1 MKTRYMKNLL
11 ISFMTIVTVIIIGV
25 FYNIKTIDIISQEVT
40 GLYEHPY
47 RVNSVVRDININLV
61 SMHGYMKDVAL
72 ATTPK
77 ELLLAIDKVQIHERN
92 VLLLLP
98 FLYDKYLGDKADIT
112 RFEKDFRAWKSIRQE
127 VILLTE
133 EKKYKQA
140 SSLTKD
146 RGTKHLQIVISDL
159 KHLTNFADKKG
170 EEYIKN
176 IIVEKENT
184 TQLTLF
190 LSAIALIIV
199 IVIYLYILRD
209 TQKKELKIQRY
220 FDMIDA
226 NIFSLIFDNTG
237 NIVEASSALALFLGT
252 TKKELL
258 QKHIS
263 YIVKNEEQRSLLM
276 LSVEDGFKWEGELHF
291 ENDIYLYLRVAPTTE
306 EDGRV
311 LYSMIIDDI
320 SDKKRIEL
328 LSNIDPLTG
337 LYNRRFFDTIAPK
350 ELKQM
355 ARKKEHAV
363 FVMIDIDY
371 FKLYN
376 DHYGHP
382 EGDAT
387 LQAVA
392 YTLKKYLRRPHDYAF
407 RLGGEEFG
415 LLFSAEPL
423 DELTLYLQGLIEA
436 VENLHIHHAKSQVS
450 EYVTISMG
458 AVYVDATKTSDVD
471 AIYLAADKLLYKAKH
486 EGRNQLQID
495 VL

>member
-25 FYNIKTIDIISQEVT
+25 FYNIKTISIISQEVT

-47 RVNSVVRDININLV
+47 RVNSIVRDININLV
-61 SMHGYMKDVAL
+61 SMHRYMKDVAL
-72 ATTPK
+72 ATTTH
-77 ELLLAIDKVQIHERN
+77 ELFTATDRVQNNEN
-92 VLLLLP
+92 QVVLLLPL
-98 FLYDKYLGDKADIT
+98 LYDKYLGDKKDIT
-112 RFEKDFRAWKSIRQE
+112 RFEKDFHDWKSIRE
-127 VILLTE
+127 KVILLTE

-140 SSLTKD
+140 ATITKD
-146 RGTKHLQIVISDL
+146 KGAKHLQIVIGDL
-159 KHLTNFADKKG
+159 KNLTDFADKKG
-170 EEYIKN
+170 EEYIEN
-176 IIVEKENT
+176 IITEKENT
-184 TQLTLF
+184 TQLTLL
-190 LSAIALIIV
+190 LSAAALIIV
-199 IVIYLYILRD
+199 IFIYLYILRD

-226 NIFSLIFDNTG
+226 NIFSLIFDSKG
-237 NIVEASSALALFLGT
+237 NIVEASNALAFFLGT
-252 TKKELL
+252 TKKELT
-258 QKHIS
+258 QRHIQS
-263 YIVKNEEQRSLLM
+263 LVKDEEQLSLLM
-276 LSVEDGFKWEGELHF
+276 LSVEDGFKWEKELHF

-306 EDGRV
+306 EDGRL

-337 LYNRRFFDTIAPK
+337 LYNRRFFDAIAPK

-355 ARKKEHAV
+355 ARKKENAV

-392 YTLKKYLRRPHDYAF
+392 YMLKKHLRRPHDYAF

-415 LLFSAEPL
+415 LLFSAEPM
-423 DELTLYLQGLIEA
+423 DELKLYLEALIA
-436 VENLHIHHAKSQVS
+436 SIENLHIPHAMSEVS
-450 EYVTISMG
+450 AYVTISVG
-458 AVYVDATKTSDVD
+458 AVYVEATKTENIDS
-471 AIYLAADKLLYKAKH
+471 IYLAADKLLYKAKN

>member
-1 MKTRYMKNLL
+1 MKTRYMRNLL
-11 ISFMTIVTVIIIGV
+11 ISFMTIVTVIIVGV

-47 RVNSVVRDININLV
+47 RVNSIVRDININLV
-61 SMHGYMKDVAL
+61 SMHRYMKDVAL
-72 ATTPK
+72 ATSK
-77 ELLLAIDKVQIHERN
+77 QDLLHATESVQSNENN
-92 VLLLLP
+92 VFLLLP
-98 FLYDKYLGDKADIT
+98 LLYDKYLGNKEDIA
-112 RFEKDFRAWKSIRQE
+112 RFEKDFRAWKRIRQE
-127 VILLTE
+127 VILLTQ

-140 SSLTKD
+140 AFITKN
-146 RGTKHLQIVISDL
+146 RGAKHLQVVIGDL
-159 KHLTNFADKKG
+159 KHLTSFADKKG
-170 EEYIKN
+170 EAYIQN
-176 IIVEKENT
+176 IIDEKAAT
-184 TQLTLF
+184 TELTLF
-190 LSAIALIIV
+190 LSAAALLIV
-199 IVIYLYILRD
+199 IFIYLYILRD

-237 NIVEASSALALFLGT
+237 KIIEASSALAFFLGK

-258 QKHIS
+258 KMHIKD
-263 YIVKNEEQRSLLM
+263 IVKDEEQLSVLM
-276 LSVEDGFKWEGELHF
+276 LCIADGFKWESELHF

-306 EDGRV
+306 EDGRL

-355 ARKKEHAV
+355 ARKKENAV

-392 YTLKKYLRRPHDYAF
+392 YTLKKHLKRPHDYAF

-423 DELTLYLQGLIEA
+423 EELKLYLQALIESI
-436 VENLHIHHAKSQVS
+436 ENLHIRHAMSEVS

-458 AVYVDATKTSDVD
+458 AVYVEATKIVDVD
-471 AIYLAADKLLYKAKH
+471 TIYLAADKLLYKAKH